1 MAAWDP
7 FGEFDRLRRD
17 FERAA
22 SELGLRPG
30 QRLAFLPGR
39 AARQYPLI
47 NLHDDGEALQIEAL
61 APGVDPARIEV
72 TVVGNRLTIS
82 GEKEGPANVPSER
95 LHRAER
101 AAGRFMRTIDLPVE
115 VDQDRVEAIYQNGL
129 LCLTLPRSAAARP
142 RKIQI
147 QAQ

>member
-1 MAAWDP
+1 MATWDP
-7 FGEFDRLRRD
+7 FAEFERLRRD

-22 SELGLRPG
+22 GELGLRPG

-47 NLHDDGEALQIEAL
+47 NLHDDGENLQIEAL
-61 APGVDPARIEV
+61 APGLDPGQIDV
-72 TVVGNRLTIS
+72 TVVGNRLTIA
-82 GEKEGPANVPSER
+82 GEKQGLQGVPAER
-95 LHRAER
+95 THRAER
-101 AAGRFMRTIDLPVE
+101 SAGRFVRTIDLPVE
-115 VDQDRVEAIYQNGL
+115 VDADRVEAVYRNGL

-142 RKIQI
+142 RRIQI